1 MENKHY
7 ESNKRW
13 RSNNR
18 EKRSAQRKRYYNKT
32 SFSEKSHKPW
42 SVEEIEMVLE
52 HSVSDSELSETI
64 CRSVQSIQIARCRF
78 KDRVTV

>member
-7 ESNKRW
+7 ESNKKW
-13 RSNNR
+13 RSNNK

-42 SVEEIEMVLE
+42 DEEEIEMVME
-52 HSVSDSELSETI
+52 HAISDSELAKKI
-64 CRSVQSIQIARCRF
+64 CRSVQAIQLVRCRY
-78 KDRVTV
+78 RNMVTL